1 MDEAVYI
8 RLLQQQDEGAFRQ
21 LVDSWKDRIYN
32 TALGIVQDES
42 DADDITQEVLVKAW
56 RALPTFRG
64 DAKISTWLYR
74 ITVRQSVS
82 WLRQR
87 RKRNGFQWLSGF
99 WNRDNAPDDAIDFV
113 HPGVVME
120 RRQEAAL
127 LFKAIRKLPEQQQ
140 IAYTLM
146 RIEGLT
152 MQEIGEILDLQVGAV
167 ESLLQR
173 AKQHL
178 RKQLLDYYNTHRYE
192 Q

>member
-1 MDEAVYI
+1 LDEAVYI

>member
-21 LVDSWKDRIYN
+21 LVETWQDHIFN
-32 TALGIVQDES
+32 TALGIVQDET

-56 RALPTFRG
+56 RALPKFRG
-64 DAKISTWLYR
+64 EAKLSTWLYR

-82 WLRQR
+82 WLRQKR
-87 RKRNGFQWLSGF
+87 RRNGWQWLTDF
-99 WNRDNAPDDAIDFV
+99 FTRVDPPEDAIDFV
-113 HPGVVME
+113 HPGVALE
-120 RRQEAAL
+120 RKQDAAA
-127 LFKAIRKLPEQQQ
+127 LFKAIRNLPEQQQ

-146 RIEGLT
+146 RIEGLS
-152 MQEIGEILDLQVGAV
+152 MQEIGEVLELQVGAV

-173 AKQHL
+173 ARQNLK
-178 RKQLLDYYNTHRYE
+178 KQLLDHYNTHRYE